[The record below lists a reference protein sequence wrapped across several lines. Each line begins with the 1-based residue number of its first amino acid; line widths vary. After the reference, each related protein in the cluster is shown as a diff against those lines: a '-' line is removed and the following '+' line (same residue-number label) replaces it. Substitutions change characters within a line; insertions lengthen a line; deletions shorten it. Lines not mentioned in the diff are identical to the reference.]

1 MAAPTFLLLFF
12 ICWPRGGF
20 LCINNTAQA
29 TDILNAN
36 VQCDILYQ
44 STELPLH
51 LTRVQPSA
59 KRDGWMDGD
68 RDRYIDGWAVLN
80 IFFFFFFFTFLH
92 KLILRFKLRI
102 SSQCLWSVYY
112 NSCRPL
118 LIILTR
124 NYIVVKAGIDFSV
137 TAVVYMFLCCFWT
150 IQLIQMCFFD
160 GSENVVLERKNIYK
174 YGLKENILSGQEHV
188 ENFGNYQIN
197 LFHFYSL

>member
-1 MAAPTFLLLFF
+1 M
-12 ICWPRGGF
+12 
-20 LCINNTAQA
+20 
-29 TDILNAN
+29 
-36 VQCDILYQ
+36 
-44 STELPLH
+44 
-51 LTRVQPSA
+51 
-59 KRDGWMDGD
+59 
-68 RDRYIDGWAVLN
+68 
-80 IFFFFFFFTFLH
+80 
-92 KLILRFKLRI
+92 
-102 SSQCLWSVYY
+102 YY

-137 TAVVYMFLCCFWT
+137 TAVVYMCLCCFWT